1 MFRISRSLH
10 NTFGRQYSTVQ
21 NVQRGRALPVG
32 IILSFGA
39 LTSLYFFLPDAS
51 RGAPTSKH
59 EKLSPSHFTPC
70 TITASE
76 PSGPNSRLITLSI
89 PTKSLPGSKEAR
101 LPSIWSVFVKD
112 SDIQVER
119 PYTPLEGID
128 ANGQMRFW
136 IKRYPH
142 GEVGRWL
149 HSKQVGDEIEI
160 RGPLQTWLWKDD
172 DVWDQVIM
180 VRIITGRY
188 SSLIHL

>member
-1 MFRISRSLH
+1 MFRVTHPLH
-10 NTFGRQYSTVQ
+10 HTFGRQYSTIK

-39 LTSLYFFLPDAS
+39 LTSIYFFLPDAS

-59 EKLSPSHFTPC
+59 DTLSPSHFTPC

-76 PSGPNSRLITLSI
+76 TSGPNSRLITLSI
-89 PTKSLPGSKEAR
+89 PPKSLPGSEESR
-101 LPSIWSVFVKD
+101 FPSIWSVFVKD

-128 ANGQMRFW
+128 GNGHMRFW
-136 IKRYPH
+136 IKRYAH

-180 VRIITGRY
+180 VRAL
-188 SSLIHL
+188 SLHAMSL